1 MDSLTISISR
11 ASIERQFV
19 TPPIK
24 IRDHGHTVNI
34 QYSNV
39 CDEKMSDPMTMECDV
54 TADNIE

>member
-34 QYSNV
+34 QYV